1 MVLRSIPNR
10 LWDWGLVY
18 EAEILSRTSR
28 GDGDRTGLEALTGET
43 PDISEWL
50 DFGFYDLVW
59 FYHSTHA
66 GLGDKARRLGRWL
79 GVSHRIGSDM
89 CYYVLAVSGQ
99 VLSRT
104 SVQHVTLD
112 DYAKPE
118 LAEQIK
124 SFNDGVNDRMAD
136 TDFQIDGQDY
146 TTPYIQDIEAKAV
159 DDKTRRFGLV
169 PSDEEYGDMIE
180 EEVMDVDEHADL
192 EKYIGAQINLDIGGE
207 IQRGTVVKRA
217 KGQDGSKAGKY
228 HPNPMFDS
236 RKYVVEFEDKAT
248 YEYEANV
255 IASNMFSQVDDEGNT
270 YVLFKEFSDHRSDAS
285 ALDKADGFTVSKNG
299 NRTPKPTTRGWQ
311 ILVEMKDGSNEW
323 VDLRIAK
330 ESNPIELAEYAVANR
345 IDEEPAFKWWVSRVL
360 RQRNRIISKVKKK
373 YWRTNRKFG
382 IRLPHSVDEALKF
395 DTDDGANLWQKA
407 IDKEVEKV
415 KIAWEAHG
423 DLTKENCRAGKSLI
437 GYTEIRCHM
446 IFDIKMDFTRKARF
460 VAGGHL
466 TEAPTSITYSSVVSR
481 DSVRLAFLIA
491 GLNDLDITACDIG
504 NAYLN
509 APCREKI
516 WFLGGGEAGDDRGK
530 VLVVTRALYG
540 LRSSGASWRSMLAET
555 IRGLGFVST
564 QADPDVWRRPATR
577 KDGSTYYELLLVY
590 VDDILA
596 ISCEPAHIIQAI
608 DDCYKMKEGSVG
620 PPDIY
625 LGAQI
630 YRHSLPDGS
639 SAWGMS
645 SAKYIRNAILTVESL
660 LEEDGDSLHLTTKAL
675 TPFATNYKP
684 ELDFSPELNADLMSR
699 FRQLIGILRWAIEI
713 GRIDTY
719 TETALLSQYSASP
732 REGHLEAAYHI
743 FAYLKSHPKVK
754 IVFDPADVSLD
765 ASAFAPIPVAAWR
778 EFYGDLSE
786 ELPPGMPEPRGRAV
800 DITCFVDADHAGN
813 VITRRSHTGIIIFVQ
828 NAPIIWFSKKQNT
841 VESSSF
847 GSEFVA
853 LRAARDM
860 IVSLR
865 YKLRMFG
872 VPIRGPASV
881 LCDNQGVVK
890 NTSLP
895 ESALSK
901 RHNSI
906 NYHSVREAV
915 AAGIL
920 RVGKENG
927 ETNLADAF
935 TKVLQRMKRNAL
947 FCRMTYGSAFGSEG
961 PPSKRQRLEDH
972 DTDEIPTK
980 IT

>member
-1 MVLRSIPNR
+1 
-10 LWDWGLVY
+10 
-18 EAEILSRTSR
+18 
-28 GDGDRTGLEALTGET
+28 
-43 PDISEWL
+43 
-50 DFGFYDLVW
+50 
-59 FYHSTHA
+59 
-66 GLGDKARRLGRWL
+66 
-79 GVSHRIGSDM
+79 
-89 CYYVLAVSGQ
+89 
-99 VLSRT
+99 
-104 SVQHVTLD
+104 
-112 DYAKPE
+112 
-118 LAEQIK
+118 
-124 SFNDGVNDRMAD
+124 
-136 TDFQIDGQDY
+136 
-146 TTPYIQDIEAKAV
+146 
-159 DDKTRRFGLV
+159 
-169 PSDEEYGDMIE
+169 
-180 EEVMDVDEHADL
+180 
-192 EKYIGAQINLDIGGE
+192 
-207 IQRGTVVKRA
+207 
-217 KGQDGSKAGKY
+217 
-228 HPNPMFDS
+228 
-236 RKYVVEFEDKAT
+236 
-248 YEYEANV
+248 
-255 IASNMFSQVDDEGNT
+255 
-270 YVLFKEFSDHRSDAS
+270 
-285 ALDKADGFTVSKNG
+285 
-299 NRTPKPTTRGWQ
+299 
-311 ILVEMKDGSNEW
+311 
-323 VDLRIAK
+323 
-330 ESNPIELAEYAVANR
+330 
-345 IDEEPAFKWWVSRVL
+345 
-360 RQRNRIISKVKKK
+360 
-373 YWRTNRKFG
+373 
-382 IRLPHSVDEALKF
+382 
-395 DTDDGANLWQKA
+395 
-407 IDKEVEKV
+407 
-415 KIAWEAHG
+415 
-423 DLTKENCRAGKSLI
+423 
-437 GYTEIRCHM
+437 
-446 IFDIKMDFTRKARF
+446 
-460 VAGGHL
+460 
-466 TEAPTSITYSSVVSR
+466 
-481 DSVRLAFLIA
+481 
-491 GLNDLDITACDIG
+491 
-504 NAYLN
+504 
-509 APCREKI
+509 
-516 WFLGGGEAGDDRGK
+516 
-530 VLVVTRALYG
+530 
-540 LRSSGASWRSMLAET
+540 MLAET